1 MAEPRATPFLCP
13 ACSLARLAHTDRGL
27 ACRACSWHGPR
38 HDGVIDLAPEDTRD
52 TMLDVAAYA
61 ANLPGEAAYWSMF
74 TSLDAVVRQTLGDG
88 PVDATLE
95 LGAGN
100 GAWTWGLARSP
111 RYRSVYATDIS
122 PDFLRRIALSIP
134 ADRTLLLRGPAEAII
149 CAPGSLDL
157 VVGRSFLHHI
167 HDYQGLLADLRGWLR
182 PGGAAVFFEPC
193 LQGKLWIAFF
203 MELLRRL
210 DRPAAPGL
218 LASVLLRLRLRGR
231 AEHRLSATA
240 HARLHGTM
248 RHILKD
254 FYHSDIDA
262 IRPGIEDKYV
272 FDIDTLLAAG
282 RAAGYSE
289 VRMVNQPQD
298 GGLALRRIRGALE
311 GTLGAEK
318 TVLRAYQPV
327 FDAFE
332 ATFGLNGQTA
342 PIAPMVHFVF
352 RA

>member
-1 MAEPRATPFLCP
+1 MAETPFLCP
-13 ACSLARLAHTDRGL
+13 SCRHARLTRSDDGL
-27 ACRACSWHGPR
+27 ACPACLWRAGTSG
-38 HDGVIDLAPEDTRD
+38 GVIDLAPEDARD
-52 TMLDVAAYA
+52 TALDVAEYTAALPTEGAYR
-61 ANLPGEAAYWSMF
+61 SMF
-74 TSLDAVVRQTLGDG
+74 ASLDAIVRQILGDG

-111 RYRSVYATDIS
+111 RYRAVHATDIS
-122 PDFLRRIALSIP
+122 TEFLRKIAPIIP
-134 ADRTLLLRGPAEAII
+134 GDRTLLLRGPAEAIA

-167 HDYQGLLADLRGWLR
+167 HDYQSLLADLRTWLR
-182 PGGAAVFFEPC
+182 PGGAVVFFEPC

-210 DRPAAPGL
+210 DRPAPPGL
-218 LASVLLRLRLRGR
+218 FGRVMHRLTPR
-231 AEHRLSATA
+231 AAGDGRLSAAA
-240 HARLHGTM
+240 HRRLQGTM

-254 FYHSDIDA
+254 FYHDDIDA
-262 IRPGIEDKYV
+262 IRARIEDKYV

-282 RAAGYSE
+282 RAAGFAE
-289 VRMVNQPQD
+289 ARMINQPQD
-298 GGLALRRIRGALE
+298 GGLALRRIRGAIE

-318 TVLRAYQPV
+318 DVLRRHQPL

-332 ATFGLNGQTA
+332 ATFGLNAQTA
-342 PIAPMVHFVF
+342 PIAPMVYFVF